1 MTTSSGNGAAV
12 PAARARRG
20 RRLWGVIAAS
30 VVGTSLEWYDFFLY
44 GTAAALV
51 FGKLFFPTS
60 DPLVGTL
67 LAFATYAVGFV
78 ARPVGGVIAGH
89 IGDRSGRRRVLVGTL
104 LVMGLRHVSR
114 SGCLPTYGTIGVAA
128 PILLVT
134 LRFVQ
139 GLGLGGEWGGAVL
152 MVSEHG
158 DERRRGLYASWP
170 QVGVPA
176 GNLLAAGVLA
186 LLAATLSDD
195 AFTSWGWRIPFLLS
209 AAARRRRAVHPAA
222 DRGVAAVQ
230 GGRGDGRR
238 RRRAR
243 CSRSCASTRAS
254 SAIAFGARLGTDVA
268 FYVFALFIITY
279 VTTELGLSKS
289 IGAGRRAHRLGPPAL
304 PHPGLRRAVGPRGPA
319 ARLRRPARWARCAVG
334 VRLLPAAGHEGVG
347 LDRGRR
353 RRRPALPRA
362 HVRAAGG
369 VHLRAVRHAGALQ
382 RRLARLPA
390 GRRGGRGAGAD
401 HRDRAA
407 RRLRL
412 LAAPSRSTSRAALL
426 VTLVALAVAR
436 ESAGEDLE
444 ETAAGGGGT
453 AGPRPGAEPGS
464 RRCARRDA
472 CAAPASAWT
481 WAARSPTS
489 SRWWT
494 AGW

>member
-1 MTTSSGNGAAV
+1 MTTSSGDGAAV

-67 LAFATYAVGFV
+67 LAFATYAVGFI

-104 LVMGLRHVSR
+104 LVMGLATCAI
-114 SGCLPTYGTIGVAA
+114 GLLPTYGTIGVAA

-209 AAARRRRAVHPAA
+209 ALLVAVGLFIRLRIEESPLFKEVEETATKA
-222 DRGVAAVQ
+222 QSPVLDVVRVYPRQ
-230 GGRGDGRR
+230 L
-238 RRRAR
+238 
-243 CSRSCASTRAS
+243 
-254 SAIAFGARLGTDVA
+254 AIAFGARLGTDVA

-289 IGAGRRAHRLGPPAL
+289 TALNAVLIASALQLVLIPAFGALSDRVGRRPVYA
-304 PHPGLRRAVGPRGPA
+304 
-319 ARLRRPARWARCAVG
+319 
-334 VRLLPAAGHEGVG
+334 
-347 LDRGRR
+347 
-353 RRRPALPRA
+353 
-362 HVRAAGG
+362 
-369 VHLRAVRHAGALQ
+369 AGALGALGWAFAFFPLLDTKAWGWIVVAAVGGLLFHALMYGPQ
-382 RRLARLPA
+382 AAFISELFGTRVRYSGASLGYQLAGVA
-390 GRRGGRGAGAD
+390 GGALAPII
-401 HRDRAA
+401 ATA
-407 RRLRL
+407 L
-412 LAAPSRSTSRAALL
+412 LAAYDSSLAVSLYVAVALV

-444 ETAAGGGGT
+444 EAA
-453 AGPRPGAEPGS
+453 AEEE
-464 RRCARRDA
+464 ARLVRD
-472 CAAPASAWT
+472 
-481 WAARSPTS
+481 RDESPEPQVRTP
-489 SRWWT
+489 
-494 AGW
+494 